1 LHDQAL
7 CSAKGDEAL
16 NKTPLFGRI
25 FGNVSKQSLAEQV
38 AGQSVVVEWVKVDKY
53 GRKLGKVLLG
63 GLDSNLV
70 QVKRGLAWHYKQ
82 YQREQS
88 PNDRKLYEAAE
99 DSAKA
104 GRRGLWRDTDPVPPW
119 EFRHTKTKG

>member
-1 LHDQAL
+1 
-7 CSAKGDEAL
+7 
-16 NKTPLFGRI
+16 
-25 FGNVSKQSLAEQV
+25 V
-38 AGQSVVVEWVKVDKY
+38 AVEWVKVDKY

-63 GLDSNLV
+63 GLDCNLV

-104 GRRGLWRDTDPVPPW
+104 GMRGLWRDTDAVPPW
-119 EFRHTKTKG
+119 EFRDTKMKG